1 MSFGAVCMR
10 RRTVTGSSKGNR
22 AMGRIQKAEKNI
34 VFGYLSNGVILLVN
48 FIKRTV
54 FIYVLGKTLLGVN
67 GVYTDVLNVLSL
79 TELGIGT
86 ALNYSLYKPV
96 AEGNREK
103 IKSYMRFYKKAY
115 LTIAGVIAVLGIAIS
130 PFLKYIL
137 KNPGSLTIQELT
149 LYYYLFLFNTVI
161 TYFVSYKYSLVNAE
175 QKNYIQSNIT
185 TLTRIAVAFAQ
196 IVVLL
201 LTHNFLFYLLAQSV
215 VELLQK
221 IFVTLYLDRL
231 YPYLREKDVAPL
243 SGEETEV
250 VATKTKAL
258 ICHKVG
264 DVARSQTDKII
275 ISSFVSVDTSAVV
288 DNYVYIIT
296 YVGNFVNI
304 IFDSAIAGFGNV
316 VATESKE
323 KQYRLFRVYRFF
335 ACWLFGFGAV
345 GFYHLITPFISDI
358 WLREAGWMLSQV
370 TVALLVME
378 FYLKGCRIVL
388 LNFKI
393 AAGLFEQDRYL
404 PLVQG
409 AVNLLLSIVLV
420 RRIGVTGVY
429 VGTLVSGLLANLI
442 RPGIIY
448 RVCFGKTA
456 GDYFRDGL
464 KYIAVILL
472 AGGIVTPI
480 RHALMAE
487 TTVFSFVLMVIVIT
501 LLYNL
506 LFLLAFCR
514 TQEFLYLWH
523 AVIAKL
529 PALRKLLGR
538 GGTREE

>member
-1 MSFGAVCMR
+1 M
-10 RRTVTGSSKGNR
+10 
-22 AMGRIQKAEKNI
+22 
-34 VFGYLSNGVILLVN
+34 VN

-54 FIYVLGKTLLGVN
+54 FIYVLGRTLLGVN
-67 GVYTDVLNVLSL
+67 GVYTDVLSVLSL

-115 LTIAGVIAVLGIAIS
+115 LTIAGVIAVLGVAIT
-130 PFLKYIL
+130 PVLKYIL
-137 KNPGSLTIQELT
+137 KNPGSLTMDELI

-175 QKNYIQSNIT
+175 QKNYIQTNIT
-185 TLTRIAVAFAQ
+185 TLTRIVVAFAQ

-221 IFVTLYLDRL
+221 IIVTIYLDRL
-231 YPYLREKDVAPL
+231 YPYLREKDVTPL
-243 SGEETEV
+243 SGQETQV

-264 DVARSQTDKII
+264 DVARSQTDKLI
-275 ISSFVSVDTSAVV
+275 ISSFISVDTSAVV
-288 DNYVYIIT
+288 DNYTYIVT

-323 KQYRLFRVYRFF
+323 KQYSLFRVYRFF

-345 GFYHLITPFISDI
+345 GFYHLITPFIGDI
-358 WLREAGWMLSQV
+358 WLRRGEGWTLSQI

-409 AVNLLLSIVLV
+409 AVNLILSIVLV
-420 RRIGVTGVY
+420 RHIGVTGVY
-429 VGTLVSGLLANLI
+429 VGTLVSGLLANMI

-448 RVCFGKTA
+448 RVCFGKGPA
-456 GDYFRDGL
+456 DYFRDGL

-472 AGGIVTPI
+472 AGVLVTPVRLVVMEKTTI
-480 RHALMAE
+480 FSFALMV
-487 TTVFSFVLMVIVIT
+487 VFIT

-506 LFLLAFCR
+506 LFLLFFR
-514 TQEFLYLWH
+514 KTKEFRYLWDVVT
-523 AVIAKL
+523 ARL
-529 PALRKLLGR
+529 PVLGK
-538 GGTREE
+538 